1 MKTYVELNNE
11 VTCQLGKLHHQHLII
26 KAFVKNPPKTSEVI
40 ENWLR
45 ELVEAIDMKIVMGPF
60 SKYVDSCGNAGITA
74 AVVIETSHCAI
85 HVWDEPNPAMIQMDV
100 YSCSSFTCE
109 AVLKKLEAF
118 GLIAYETMMI
128 DRNEKF
134 KVTEKWIFDPI
145 S

>member
-1 MKTYVELNNE
+1 MKKYLDLNSS

-26 KAFVKNPPKTSEVI
+26 KAFVRNPPKTSEVI

-45 ELVEAIDMKIVMGPF
+45 ELVSSIDMKIVMGPF

-100 YSCSSFTCE
+100 YSCSAFTSE
-109 AVLKKLEAF
+109 AVLKKLEEF
-118 GLIAYETMMI
+118 GIIAYELMMI
-128 DRNEKF
+128 DRNEDF
-134 KVTEKWIFDPI
+134 KVTESKHQAP
-145 S
+145 